1 LLSQSR
7 KKNILYK
14 KYLYHTNVK
23 NENNYKQYKN
33 KLNHVIKIAKKKYYE
48 EQLVK
53 YKYEAKLLW
62 KALNQIMNKHE
73 KNRSIL
79 KEFTGN
85 SPEEKINDPHGY
97 TGSPLQRLT

>member
-1 LLSQSR
+1 
-7 KKNILYK
+7 
-14 KYLYHTNVK
+14 
-23 NENNYKQYKN
+23 
-33 KLNHVIKIAKKKYYE
+33 
-48 EQLVK
+48 
-53 YKYEAKLLW
+53 
-62 KALNQIMNKHE
+62 MNKHE

>member
-1 LLSQSR
+1 MTNCIVKSVK

-14 KYLYHTNVK
+14 KYLYHPTVK

-53 YKYEAKLLW
+53 YKYTM
-62 KALNQIMNKHE
+62 QSCYGKH
-73 KNRSIL
+73 
-79 KEFTGN
+79 
-85 SPEEKINDPHGY
+85 
-97 TGSPLQRLT
+97 